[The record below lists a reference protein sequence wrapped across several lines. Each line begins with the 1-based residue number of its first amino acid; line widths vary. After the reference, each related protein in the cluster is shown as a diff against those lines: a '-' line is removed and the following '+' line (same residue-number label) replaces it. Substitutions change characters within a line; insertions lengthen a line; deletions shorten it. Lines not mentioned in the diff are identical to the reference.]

1 MGQVKIISTV
11 FRTHLGE
18 PGGVEGVGGEHV
30 KDLQGENLESSFPL
44 LREDIRK
51 KFYEKFNRCFMRYPK
66 KFYEKSNRSQR
77 KIGGGLGRKSPLM
90 TGQLKYRVKIQSA
103 FDIL

>member
-1 MGQVKIISTV
+1 MQTPSLSSGNLSLYKIDACEDV
-11 FRTHLGE
+11 FSS
-18 PGGVEGVGGEHV
+18 
-30 KDLQGENLESSFPL
+30 ENV
-44 LREDIRK
+44 
-51 KFYEKFNRCFMRYPK
+51 FM
-66 KFYEKSNRSQR
+66 FYEKSNRSQK

>member
-1 MGQVKIISTV
+1 MT
-11 FRTHLGE
+11 
-18 PGGVEGVGGEHV
+18 
-30 KDLQGENLESSFPL
+30 
-44 LREDIRK
+44 
-51 KFYEKFNRCFMRYPK
+51 FNFH
-66 KFYEKSNRSQR
+66 EKSNRSQK